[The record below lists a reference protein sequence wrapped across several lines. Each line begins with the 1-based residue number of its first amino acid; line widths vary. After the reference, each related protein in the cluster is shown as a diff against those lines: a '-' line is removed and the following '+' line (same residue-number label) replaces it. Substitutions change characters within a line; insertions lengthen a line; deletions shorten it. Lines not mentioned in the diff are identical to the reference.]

1 MDMVDTNVI
10 GGVLGR
16 GAYGMSEEK
25 ALSWHILM
33 EPSVKDEDDMITM
46 TRTVTTATQK
56 RLINPLAP
64 ELFFFNFSTPC
75 I

>member
-33 EPSVKDEDDMITM
+33 EPSVKDDDDDDMMTM

-64 ELFFFNFSTPC
+64 ELFFF
-75 I
+75 